1 MKFSHV
7 TKEKENRTQHASTPV
22 YTVYTVYTGAQQVHQ
37 DTYAP
42 APREVAPLQ
51 QPRRQQKGN
60 EMCTERAR
68 TLTGCRA
75 PIPNRCYLG
84 TKTGFKSLRYLAE
97 NASADMQG
105 CGRTSPSQVDG

>member
-22 YTVYTVYTGAQQVHQ
+22 YTVYTGAQQVHQ
-37 DTYAP
+37 DTYTP

-60 EMCTERAR
+60 EKEQNVRGEGENSRRLQGA
-68 TLTGCRA
+68 
-75 PIPNRCYLG
+75 NS
-84 TKTGFKSLRYLAE
+84 KSLLPRY
-97 NASADMQG
+97 
-105 CGRTSPSQVDG
+105 

>member
-60 EMCTERAR
+60 EKEQNVHGEGENSRRLQGA
-68 TLTGCRA
+68 
-75 PIPNRCYLG
+75 NS
-84 TKTGFKSLRYLAE
+84 KSLLPRY
-97 NASADMQG
+97 
-105 CGRTSPSQVDG
+105 